1 MSDLKTGRRGR
12 SPARKVL
19 EGRYCRLEP
28 LDVARHGA
36 DIAAA
41 FAGAHDVWTYLPAA
55 EPKGSRRIRG
65 ACSPRW

>member
-1 MSDLKTGRRGR
+1 MSDLKNWTAR
-12 SPARKVL
+12 PFPERKVL

-41 FAGAHDVWTYLPAA
+41 FAGADDVWAYLPAT
-55 EPKGSRRIRG
+55 PPRVSRCRRQFDR
-65 ACSPRW
+65 A